1 MSRALQSC
9 PLCAGH
15 SLTEL
20 CMANDRHYG
29 IAGLYRL
36 DRCLA
41 CSLVFLNPM
50 YSDAELSGL
59 YPSDY
64 YAYQDQFRTNRWK
77 QWLKRILGYYVGTRD
92 PHFESPGNL
101 LDLGCG
107 SGWFMHIMR
116 ERGWNCFGVEI
127 SESASALGRQSKN
140 LQIFS
145 GTLQQAS
152 YPSGFFDFIRANH
165 SFEHISCP
173 NETLTELHR
182 ILKSQGKLLI
192 AVPNIGSLNARLF
205 NKYWWHLCP
214 PVHTFSYSV

>member
-1 MSRALQSC
+1 
-9 PLCAGH
+9 
-15 SLTEL
+15 
-20 CMANDRHYG
+20 MANDRHYG

-101 LDLGCG
+101 LDLGC
-107 SGWFMHIMR
+107 
-116 ERGWNCFGVEI
+116 
-127 SESASALGRQSKN
+127 
-140 LQIFS
+140 
-145 GTLQQAS
+145 
-152 YPSGFFDFIRANH
+152 
-165 SFEHISCP
+165 
-173 NETLTELHR
+173 
-182 ILKSQGKLLI
+182 
-192 AVPNIGSLNARLF
+192 
-205 NKYWWHLCP
+205 
-214 PVHTFSYSV
+214 